1 MLNSKIKVYDVIIIG
16 AGFSGCI
23 TAKYLDNNLS
33 VMMVDQNNLI
43 LKKFLMT
50 GKGYSNITN
59 TLGINDF
66 LNNIIDNNKF
76 LYSSLSKY
84 NSKNILEMCD
94 DMKIRYFEKTP
105 NRIHLLDSNEKFKE
119 IFLNELIAKPNLD
132 LKFNIKITSITHNID
147 HFVVTNRNIE
157 TYYAKNVVIATGGMS
172 FGKFTG
178 SDGYG
183 YVLAQQ
189 FKHTIKPIYPIG
201 VGIDVNDQQLLNLQA
216 STMSNVC
223 VTVYDQNNKPF
234 HTETSELIFTHYG
247 LGGPVIRR
255 VSGYVSKQLIKY
267 SNVKI
272 IICFFDQKVILEELK
287 KYRYLNQCFRMA
299 NKKVMAYLFDK
310 IKININSETSNLT
323 KQQVNSIIDG
333 LSKFE
338 LNIKKTRSIAEATN
352 TGGGINL
359 KEINPSTFMSKLQ
372 PNLYFIG
379 EVIDLNPRTNG
390 FNLTACY
397 CSARVV
403 ADQLNDNIKHDSSNV
418 K

>member
-1 MLNSKIKVYDVIIIG
+1 MFKLKTKVYDVIIVG

-23 TAKYLDNNLS
+23 TAKYLDRNLS
-33 VMMVDQNNLI
+33 VLMIDQNNLI

-59 TLGINDF
+59 TLEINKF
-66 LNNIIDNNKF
+66 MSNIIDNNKF
-76 LYSSLSKY
+76 SYSSLTKY

-94 DMKIRYFEKTP
+94 EMKIRYFEKTS

-119 IFLNELIAKPNLD
+119 IFFNELVNKENLD
-132 LKFNIKITSITHNID
+132 LKFNTKVTSITYDID
-147 HFVVTNRNIE
+147 HFVVTSRNVE
-157 TYYAKNVVIATGGMS
+157 TYYAKSVVIATGGMS

-189 FKHTIKPIYPIG
+189 FKHTIKTIYPIG
-201 VGIDVNDQQLLNLQA
+201 VGIDVDDEELIKLQA
-216 STMSNVC
+216 CTMSNVC
-223 VTVYDQNNKPF
+223 ATVYDQNNKILCS
-234 HTETSELIFTHYG
+234 ETSELIFTHYG

-255 VSGYVSKQLIKY
+255 VSGYVSKQLTKH
-267 SNVKI
+267 SSVKI
-272 IICFFDQKVILEELK
+272 SICFFNEKIITDELK
-287 KYRYLNQCFRMA
+287 KYRYLNQCFKMA
-299 NKKVMAYLFDK
+299 NKKVISYLLDK
-310 IKININSETSNLT
+310 IKININAETSNLT
-323 KQQVNSIIDG
+323 KQQINSVINI
-333 LSKFE
+333 LSNFE

-359 KEINPSTFMSKLQ
+359 KEINPSTFMSKIQ
-372 PNLYFIG
+372 QNLYFIG

-390 FNLTACY
+390 FNLTICY
-397 CSARVV
+397 SSARVV
-403 ADQLNDNIKHDSSNV
+403 ADQLNNIKYLNP